1 MITLA
6 HLSDLHATDP
16 SRAGIAPLA
25 SKRFFGWLSWKLRR
39 RKRYR
44 RHVAEALIA
53 DLETQAADHV
63 AVTGDLTNI
72 SLPFEFEVGASIL
85 RALGTPERISLV
97 PGNHD
102 AYVATGYEGAWQLWT
117 DYLQSDAG
125 EAAGDGPADP
135 LYAEAFPAPLPTV
148 RVRGDL
154 ALVGVCTAVATPPF
168 MASGRVG
175 PAQLE
180 RLKGVLED
188 LRERGLCRVVLVH
201 HPVVDGHVSC
211 RRRCSDAE
219 ALREVLENAG
229 AELVLHGHN
238 HRSEFH
244 QLATRDGEIPVVG
257 VRSGSYAGPNEEK
270 TAQYHLYEIQPSGQA
285 GARRFD
291 VRVRVR
297 QWSSDRGAF
306 EDTGTPIALP

>member
-16 SRAGIAPLA
+16 SRAGVAPLVG
-25 SKRFFGWLSWKLRR
+25 KRFFGWLSWRLRR
-39 RKRYR
+39 RKRYQ

-53 DLETQAADHV
+53 DLKTQATDHV

-72 SLPFEFEVGASIL
+72 SLPFEFEVGAAIL
-85 RALGTPERISLV
+85 RALGTPEEISLV

-102 AYVATGYEGAWQLWT
+102 AYVATRYEGAWQLWS
-117 DYLQSDAG
+117 DYLHSDSG
-125 EAAGDGPADP
+125 EGAAEGPADP
-135 LYAEAFPAPLPTV
+135 LYAGAFPAPLPTV

-154 ALVGVCTAVATPPF
+154 AIVGVCTAVATPPF

-175 PAQLE
+175 ATQLE
-180 RLKGVLED
+180 RLAGVLED
-188 LRERGLCRVVLVH
+188 LRDRGLCRVVLVH
-201 HPVVDGHVSC
+201 HPVVDEHVSR
-211 RRRCSDAE
+211 RRRCSDSA
-219 ALREVLENAG
+219 ALREVLADTG

-238 HRSEFH
+238 HLSEFH

-270 TAQYHLYEIQPSGQA
+270 LAQYHLYEITPSGDA
-285 GARRFD
+285 AARRFD

-297 QWSSDRGAF
+297 EWSASRGTF
-306 EDTGTPIALP
+306 EESGAPTALP